1 MSEKKLHAVLDFI
14 LNQADEREIEAI
26 SASIKRRKED
36 LKLPG
41 SHNIGKMAQ
50 NMASSINRQVES
62 SVGQVHDIVKGA
74 VADIIRKEAPELSE
88 EQVEQLL
95 QAWIPGEG
103 EQPKSP
109 GAGLPGDVVLT
120 MIKQF
125 IKYSTGSMSVAEQ
138 SSLAE
143 AINDWPKKY
152 WEKFPGEIQELLS
165 KFLKGQMDS
174 NAFWNGVQAQL
185 KL

>member
-1 MSEKKLHAVLDFI
+1 MSEEKLHAVIDFI

-26 SASIKRRKED
+26 SASIERRQAD

-41 SHNIGKMAQ
+41 THNIGKMAQ

-62 SVGQVHDIVKGA
+62 SVGQVRDIVKGA

-103 EQPKSP
+103 EHQNSP
-109 GAGLPGDVVLT
+109 SGGLPGDVLLT

-138 SSLAE
+138 NSLAE
-143 AINDWPKKY
+143 AITDWPKKY
-152 WEKFPGEIQELLS
+152 WEKFPGKIQELLS

-174 NAFWNGVQAQL
+174 DVFWNAVQSQV
-185 KL
+185 KQ

>member
-1 MSEKKLHAVLDFI
+1 I
-14 LNQADEREIEAI
+14 LNQADEREIEVI
-26 SASIKRRKED
+26 SASIKRRQAD
-36 LKLPG
+36 SKLPG
-41 SHNIGKMAQ
+41 QQNIGKMAQ

-62 SVGQVHDIVKGA
+62 SVGQVRDIVKGA
-74 VADIIRKEAPELSE
+74 VADIIRKEAPELAE

-103 EQPKSP
+103 EQQNSP
-109 GAGLPGDVVLT
+109 GRSLPGDVLLT

-125 IKYSTGSMSVAEQ
+125 IKYSTGSMPVAEQ
-138 SSLAE
+138 SSMAE
-143 AINDWPKKY
+143 AITDWPKKY

-174 NAFWNGVQAQL
+174 DAFWNCVQTHVRL
-185 KL
+185 

>member
-1 MSEKKLHAVLDFI
+1 MSEKKLHAVIDFI

-26 SASIKRRKED
+26 SASIKRRQSDSE
-36 LKLPG
+36 LPG
-41 SHNIGKMAQ
+41 THNIGKMAQ
-50 NMASSINRQVES
+50 NMASSINKQVES
-62 SVGQVHDIVKGA
+62 SVGQVRDIVKGA

-95 QAWIPGEG
+95 KAWIPAEG
-103 EQPKSP
+103 EQHNTTST
-109 GAGLPGDVVLT
+109 GLPGDVMLT

-138 SSLAE
+138 NSLAE
-143 AINDWPKKY
+143 AITDWPKKY
-152 WEKFPGEIQELLS
+152 WEKFPGKIQELLS

-174 NAFWNGVQAQL
+174 DAFWNSVQTQV
-185 KL
+185 KQ

>member
-1 MSEKKLHAVLDFI
+1 MSEKKLHAVIDFI

-26 SASIKRRKED
+26 SASLKRRQED
-36 LKLPG
+36 IKFPG
-41 SHNIGKMAQ
+41 PQNIGKMAQ

-88 EQVEQLL
+88 KQVEQLL

-103 EQPKSP
+103 EQQTSP
-109 GAGLPGDVVLT
+109 GRVLPGDVLLT

-125 IKYSTGSMSVAEQ
+125 VKYSTGSMSVAEQ

-143 AINDWPKKY
+143 AITDWPKKY
-152 WEKFPGEIQELLS
+152 WENFPGKIQELLS

-174 NAFWNGVQAQL
+174 DAFWNGVHTQV

>member
-1 MSEKKLHAVLDFI
+1 MSEEKLHAVIDFI

-26 SASIKRRKED
+26 SASIRRRQED

-41 SHNIGKMAQ
+41 PQNIGKMAQ
-50 NMASSINRQVES
+50 NMASNINRQVES
-62 SVGQVHDIVKGA
+62 SVGQVRNIVKGA

-88 EQVEQLL
+88 EQVDQLL
-95 QAWIPGEG
+95 KAWIPEEG
-103 EQPKSP
+103 EQQNSP
-109 GAGLPGDVVLT
+109 DRGLPGDVLLT

-138 SSLAE
+138 NSLAQE
-143 AINDWPKKY
+143 ITDWPKKY

-165 KFLKGQMDS
+165 KFLKGQLDS
-174 NAFWNGVQAQL
+174 DAFWNSVQTQV